1 MVLHC
6 AILLIIYSF
15 YNIKFYSGQK
25 TSIQWFVGADP
36 VNAKRWEFFLTQFSI
51 WGGGGGWR
59 PKMAQT
65 VNLCSICSNETV
77 SPPPQYPPLV
87 SKGQRT

>member
-51 WGGGGGWR
+51 WGVGG
-59 PKMAQT
+59 
-65 VNLCSICSNETV
+65 LETKNGTNSQFV
-77 SPPPQYPPLV
+77 LNMF
-87 SKGQRT
+87 K

>member
-25 TSIQWFVGADP
+25 TSMQWFVGADP

-51 WGGGGGWR
+51 WGGGGIGDQKWH
-59 PKMAQT
+59 KQ
-65 VNLCSICSNETV
+65 SICA
-77 SPPPQYPPLV
+77 QYVQMRLYLHPLNI
-87 SKGQRT
+87 RHW